1 MKMKMRYQNIEDL
14 SLQVIE
20 EDPGINGSDL
30 VDSVNELFL
39 ISCPDQLAAE
49 EEEVFAVLDD
59 LIDKEAVF
67 FDASEDTWHIHG
79 SPEMMTIIH
88 NL

>member
-1 MKMKMRYQNIEDL
+1 MRYQNIEDL

-39 ISCPDQLAAE
+39 TSYPDQLAAE
-49 EEEVFAVLDD
+49 EEEVFTVLDD
-59 LIDKEAVF
+59 LIDNEAVF
-67 FDASEDTWHIHG
+67 FDALEDAWYIHG
-79 SPEMMTIIH
+79 SPEMTTIIR

>member
-1 MKMKMRYQNIEDL
+1 MRYQNIEDL

-39 ISCPDQLAAE
+39 ASYPDQLEAE

-59 LIDKEAVF
+59 LIDNEAVF
-67 FDASEDTWHIHG
+67 LDASEDAWYIHG
-79 SPEMMTIIH
+79 SPEMMTIIR